1 MKRRPLRLNKGFTL
15 SPAGALDRLASLRRL
30 GQIKL
35 LAILAVIV
43 GVILFAYLESGQWL
57 LLLLAVV
64 AAGAGTDQ
72 LLRSNPATG
81 FRNLRQTSL
90 YLFVPV
96 LFTFGAGV
104 FFRYT
109 IGGLLDLLAAAI
121 SGAILGGVIWAEY
134 RSLDARSSE
143 HFQTLRLVLNLAAYL
158 AAFALYT
165 ALYNREL
172 PLALASVA
180 VGIVSLL
187 IGVDVLRELDLPSR
201 PLLVYSATLG
211 FIMAEARWALN
222 FVSLTGWLGGVFILV
237 VFYVA
242 SQLMQSYLGGR
253 LDRRVA
259 LEFAVVGAIGSLL
272 VIAGRVMSHG

>member
-1 MKRRPLRLNKGFTL
+1 LKRRPSRLSSGL
-15 SPAGALDRLASLRRL
+15 AIYSARGLDRLTFLRRL
-30 GQIKL
+30 GRMNL
-35 LAILAVIV
+35 LAVLATAV
-43 GVILFAYLESGQWL
+43 GAVLLAYLASGQL
-57 LLLLAVV
+57 LLLLAAVLL
-64 AAGAGTDQ
+64 AGAGAHQ
-72 LLRSNPATG
+72 LLKSNPDAG
-81 FRNLRQTSL
+81 LLGLRLTSI

-109 IGGLLDLLAAAI
+109 LSGPLEILAAAV
-121 SGAILGGVIWAEY
+121 SGAILGCVIWAEY
-134 RSLDARSSE
+134 RSLDARSSG
-143 HFQTLRLVLNLAAYL
+143 HFQTLRLILNLASYL

-165 ALYNREL
+165 ALYNQQL
-172 PLALASVA
+172 PLAIASLL

-187 IGVDVLRELDLPSR
+187 IGVDILRELELPTR
-201 PLLVYSATLG
+201 PLLVYAATLG
-211 FIMAEARWALN
+211 FVMAEARWALN

-242 SQLMQSYLGGR
+242 SQLMQAYLGGR

-259 LEFAVVGAIGSLL
+259 LEFSVVATIGSLL